1 MTEAGY
7 HRRRPRRLVGSCRA
21 ANLPAAASPGLHEVL
36 LAYYLSEYESW
47 ESGVART
54 SCMPQR
60 AAQPPSLAIGVE
72 FIGKRR
78 PRAGFGRHLRIRNR
92 DAERHNRSSPGI
104 ACMGPWIDGQGPP
117 GEQAKYVISL
127 GEIRQLA
134 QGMAIPGGRR
144 IEAG

>member
-54 SCMPQR
+54 SCMPPYV
-60 AAQPPSLAIGVE
+60 AQPFLLEGDGQIIAEGLHRFLGGI
-72 FIGKRR
+72 
-78 PRAGFGRHLRIRNR
+78 RIMNWLC
-92 DAERHNRSSPGI
+92 HSVSNNPSPG
-104 ACMGPWIDGQGPP
+104 
-117 GEQAKYVISL
+117 
-127 GEIRQLA
+127 
-134 QGMAIPGGRR
+134 AI
-144 IEAG
+144 